1 MPTALSAILTRGKRR
16 QNLKVLTSPPALAVV
31 TTNLV
36 LHLDAGNVASYPGS
50 GSTWYDLSTGAR
62 NCTLTNSPIYSSNN
76 GGYLTFDGLD
86 EYGTINNHADF
97 DFGTGD
103 FTIEYWA
110 NCQDTVNDLYQMIGG
125 NHVAGIGGGWYA
137 YAKDNN
143 NKVAVGFSAQVTSTF
158 TISQNAWVHIVMSRI
173 SGLVYFYKNNVSE
186 AGRSFTNSLTSSN
199 AMRIAMIPNYGN
211 LTDGTYHF
219 DGHIA
224 QLRIYKALGLTAA
237 QVDNNFTVGRSRYGV

>member
-1 MPTALSAILTRGKRR
+1 MPTLNKELKRGSRR
-16 QNLKVLTSPPALAVV
+16 KTLKELTSPSVV

-36 LHLDAGNVASYPGS
+36 LHLDAGNTASYPGS
-50 GSTWYDLSTGAR
+50 GSTWYDLSTGAHD
-62 NCTLTNSPIYSSNN
+62 CTLTNSPIYSSNN

-86 EYGTINNHADF
+86 EYGTISNHADF
-97 DFGTGD
+97 DFDTGD

-110 NCQDTVNDLYQMIGG
+110 NCQDTVNDVYQMIGG

-143 NKVAVGFSAQVTSTF
+143 NKVAVGFAAQATSTF
-158 TISQNAWVHIVMSRI
+158 TISQNAWAHIVMSRI

-186 AGRSFTNSLTSSN
+186 AGQSFTENITSSN
-199 AMRIAMIPNYGN
+199 DMRIAMIPNYGN

-219 DGHIA
+219 DGHLA
-224 QLRIYKALGLTAA
+224 QFRVYKGLGLTAA
-237 QVDNNFTVGRSRYGV
+237 QVDTNFTAGRTRYGV

>member
-1 MPTALSAILTRGKRR
+1 MPTLNKELKRGSRR
-16 QNLKVLTSPPALAVV
+16 KTLKVLTSPSVV

-36 LHLDAGNVASYPGS
+36 LHLDAGNAASYPGS
-50 GSTWYDLSTGAR
+50 GSTWSDLTAGAR

-86 EYGTINNHADF
+86 EYGTISNHADF
-97 DFGTGD
+97 NFDTGD

-125 NHVAGIGGGWYA
+125 NGVGGVGGGWYA
-137 YAKDNN
+137 YAKDQN
-143 NKVAVGFSAQVTSTF
+143 NKVAVGFAAQVTSTF
-158 TISQNAWVHIVMSRI
+158 TISQNAWLHIVMSKI

-186 AGRSFTNSLTSSN
+186 AGQSFTNTITSSN
-199 AMRIAMIPNYGN
+199 AMRVAMIPNYGN

-224 QLRIYKALGLTAA
+224 QLRIYKGLGLTAA
-237 QVDNNFTVGRSRYGV
+237 QVANNFTVGRTRYGV